1 MLLVIRRWP
10 VPAAAG
16 DRDIAGP
23 QRCHPECILLLGSA
37 AKCTLNEW
45 SNQAYVA
52 REGMRNH
59 MYSSFKWKPSP
70 WLRKPCSFLH
80 LWMLVLFGWM
90 LGKILLNY
98 TAGRSIA
105 GLAGKKMRP
114 MLLKSLCLPI
124 KLKGFGSWWFFW
136 FWFFSDFSWCIY
148 GKGQGRLVL
157 GQIYSPQDIKHHLA
171 CWSK

>member
-1 MLLVIRRWP
+1 MFAVSQDTLSPSHFVCFPPFPSSKVHILCTCCSLFGDGP
-10 VPAAAG
+10 SPAAG

-23 QRCHPECILLLGSA
+23 QRCHPERILLLASA
-37 AKCTLNEW
+37 AKCTLHEW

-52 REGMRNH
+52 REGMRSR
-59 MYSSFKWKPSP
+59 MYSGFKWKPSP

-80 LWMLVLFGWM
+80 LWMLVLSGWM

-98 TAGRSIA
+98 TMGRSST

-124 KLKGFGSWWFFW
+124 KLKGFG
-136 FWFFSDFSWCIY
+136 
-148 GKGQGRLVL
+148 
-157 GQIYSPQDIKHHLA
+157 P
-171 CWSK
+171 